1 MAKINIKIEGQSYQ
15 VEEGLTILEA
25 AKECGYEIPSLCA
38 YNHGECSLASCRVC
52 LVEATGAR
60 GLVASC
66 VYPISEG
73 MEITISSP
81 KATAARRASVELI
94 LSNHSMNCQ
103 QCDKNGHC
111 ELLYVAQVVGAR
123 ENKFVGSKTPITVDE
138 ISPSIIRDTSK
149 CILCGRCVS
158 RCVAAH
164 GTGILGFEKRGFS
177 TIVSPAANRSFATSP
192 CILCGQC
199 VNVCP
204 TGALMEKS
212 EIDKVDEARRAGK
225 YLVVQTAPAIRA
237 TLGEEF
243 GYKIGTPVTGQ
254 MVAALRRLGFNKVYD
269 TNFGAD
275 LTIMEEANELLARIK
290 DGGVLPMITSCSP
303 GWINYAEYYY
313 GDQLDH
319 LSSCK
324 SPHQMQGAIIKSYFA
339 EKNGLK
345 PEDIFVVSIMPCT
358 AKKFE
363 KERPQ
368 LQKNG
373 IKDVDA
379 VLTTRE
385 LAKLIKRS
393 GINFAKLPNEEF
405 DQDLMGEYTG
415 AGVIFG
421 ATGGVMEAALRT
433 AYHELTGKEYEAVE
447 FTAVRGMQGLKEAT
461 LNIAGSEIK
470 VAVASGMRNA
480 KVLMDEI
487 RSGKSPY
494 TFIEIMGCP
503 GGCVNGGGQPY
514 VKPCFL
520 PNEDNNILDT
530 YKEKRAKALYSE
542 DERDAQYGKWQSIR
556 LIKEILLKLCYGIEN
571 AIDVEKLISPLY
583 ILHDYRIYLDHL
595 LSMEKQESIV
605 CVIFCCLIDN
615 SYRLSFFFISKGE
628 MFSL

>member
-103 QCDKNGHC
+103 QCEKNGHC

-177 TIVSPAANRSFATSP
+177 TIVSPAENRSFATSP

-530 YKEKRAKALYSE
+530 YKEKRAQALYSE
-542 DERDAQYGKWQSIR
+542 DERQKVRQSHNNKQVQKLYSDFLGKPNSHR
-556 LIKEILLKLCYGIEN
+556 AHELLHTTYVARERFPKN
-571 AIDVEKLISPLY
+571 K
-583 ILHDYRIYLDHL
+583 
-595 LSMEKQESIV
+595 
-605 CVIFCCLIDN
+605 
-615 SYRLSFFFISKGE
+615 
-628 MFSL
+628 

>member
-103 QCDKNGHC
+103 QCEKNGHC

-177 TIVSPAANRSFATSP
+177 TIVSPAENRSFATSP

-530 YKEKRAKALYSE
+530 YKEKRAQALYSE
-542 DERDAQYGKWQSIR
+542 DERQKVRQSHNNKQVQKLYSDFLGKTNSH
-556 LIKEILLKLCYGIEN
+556 KAHELLHTTYVSRERFPKN
-571 AIDVEKLISPLY
+571 K
-583 ILHDYRIYLDHL
+583 
-595 LSMEKQESIV
+595 
-605 CVIFCCLIDN
+605 
-615 SYRLSFFFISKGE
+615 
-628 MFSL
+628 